1 MLLIRNFKKCIV
13 ETKNLAKLQ
22 TVICIVEAKLA
33 TLQTVKCIVRK
44 LNLNTN
50 QPSDKRQIKVLV
62 NLLVFVS
69 QNLDQSFRLRV
80 QLREIF
86 QKSRAVALLAW
97 LL

>member
-50 QPSDKRQIKVLV
+50 QPSDKRQIKC
-62 NLLVFVS
+62 
-69 QNLDQSFRLRV
+69 
-80 QLREIF
+80 
-86 QKSRAVALLAW
+86 W
-97 LL
+97 